1 MSCIRDDIRLDT
13 RRRINFVGLDGGDA
27 SLILS
32 PVSTLSASIGRLGFG
47 VAGGVAKGVAV
58 GVARGVDGGVAT
70 VVEEGVAGGMAFEGE
85 ARLAGDDSLRP
96 RFGEGDS
103 IVKSLSARGERG
115 TTLGGGI
122 NFCA

>member
-1 MSCIRDDIRLDT
+1 
-13 RRRINFVGLDGGDA
+13 V
-27 SLILS
+27 
-32 PVSTLSASIGRLGFG
+32 
-47 VAGGVAKGVAV
+47 GVAKGVAV
-58 GVARGVDGGVAT
+58 GVVRGVDGGVAT

>member
-47 VAGGVAKGVAV
+47 VAVSVAKGVAV

-96 RFGEGDS
+96 RFCEGET
-103 IVKSLSARGERG
+103 IVKS
-115 TTLGGGI
+115 
-122 NFCA
+122 